1 MCKNALSCRLPA
13 MSEIGHRERE
23 KAKRRLAIEISALR
37 LFAEKGF
44 EETTIQ
50 EIAAAA
56 SVSPRTVL
64 MYFPNK
70 ADIALSSVNME
81 VAILTERVRTESKK
95 KSVMDIYA
103 SWFTEMESKLD
114 PVIRDLRS
122 LAFKRNPILTGSM
135 SSEIQEAMEASSA
148 ALAREY
154 EIPANHIGIL
164 LTLNLIGG
172 LSNVLEQRSDKKVDI
187 LDAMRDALNFADAGI
202 KALKKKSK

>member
-1 MCKNALSCRLPA
+1 MCKNALSCRLSV

-23 KAKRRLAIEISALR
+23 KAKRRLSIEISALR

-81 VAILTERVRTESKK
+81 VAILTERLRTESKK
-95 KSVMDIYA
+95 KSVYYNPDMIQVKKALVITIQQFMYCKI
-103 SWFTEMESKLD
+103 ES
-114 PVIRDLRS
+114 
-122 LAFKRNPILTGSM
+122 
-135 SSEIQEAMEASSA
+135 
-148 ALAREY
+148 
-154 EIPANHIGIL
+154 
-164 LTLNLIGG
+164 LNL
-172 LSNVLEQRSDKKVDI
+172 N
-187 LDAMRDALNFADAGI
+187 
-202 KALKKKSK
+202 